1 MVDETGISTQPQSRH
16 HVHPVHGRGALS
28 SLQSRPVEALR
39 AGRKAEALDDV
50 GVTFVKLGQVL
61 STRADLLATE
71 FVEEL
76 GRPQPGASPVP
87 WAQVPGLT

>member
-1 MVDETGISTQPQSRH
+1 VTATCCGAPITSVIFAISAQ
-16 HVHPVHGRGALS
+16 
-28 SLQSRPVEALR
+28 
-39 AGRKAEALDDV
+39 
-50 GVTFVKLGQVL
+50 GQVF

-87 WAQVPGLT
+87 WAQVPGLTEIERLLVSDVRSAQLR

>member
-1 MVDETGISTQPQSRH
+1 VTATCCGAPITSVIFAISAQ
-16 HVHPVHGRGALS
+16 G
-28 SLQSRPVEALR
+28 
-39 AGRKAEALDDV
+39 
-50 GVTFVKLGQVL
+50 L

-87 WAQVPGLT
+87 WAQVPGLTEIERLLVSDVRSAQLR